1 MWATDLDS
9 CRDAADYAYCTCAV
23 YSCGY
28 SQANRTDI
36 GLRRLREG
44 TAETDCSAGV
54 SWWLFMGGLID
65 VCPWFATSYERE
77 WLTERGFETFDFGD
91 RELERNDVLWM
102 PGHTGL
108 YIGEGMQ
115 AEALRDEH
123 HGKGDGASPGD
134 QDEGET
140 VVRPLTY
147 GWKQVLRKPG
157 AATSGTMEGDDM
169 TFLFTCDGVHADHV
183 YLYDGLQV
191 RLVATYDQQEV
202 VKEAYRMCKG
212 TEIPMFHLAGG
223 DHLIALVNGGPV
235 T

>member
-9 CRDAADYAYCTCAV
+9 
-23 YSCGY
+23 
-28 SQANRTDI
+28 
-36 GLRRLREG
+36 
-44 TAETDCSAGV
+44 CSAGV

-77 WLTERGFETFDFGD
+77 WLTERGFEIFDFGD

-102 PGHTGL
+102 PEHTGL

-123 HGKGDGASPGD
+123 HGKGDGAAPGD
-134 QDEGET
+134 QDQGET

-157 AATSGTMEGDDM
+157 AATSGSTEGSRVP
-169 TFLFTCDGVHADHV
+169 LRRPAGAP
-183 YLYDGLQV
+183 
-191 RLVATYDQQEV
+191 R
-202 VKEAYRMCKG
+202 R
-212 TEIPMFHLAGG
+212 HLRPAGG
-223 DHLIALVNGGPV
+223 RQGGVPQV
-235 T
+235 QGNRDSHVPPGRRRPPDSACQLGTGYVIMDIGPCTPYPLGKLEIMA